1 MGRNLNA
8 RRLGVYS
15 RSERADRSG
24 TLKAKQTED
33 GSGKTRVL
41 ILDDWPI
48 VRERIAELVENEP
61 DLMVCG
67 EGDDCRQAMEIIA
80 ARRPDFVVT
89 SLTLKNC
96 HGLDF
101 IKDLHAQYPQL
112 LILVF
117 SMLDELI
124 YAERAIRAGARGY
137 IRKQETTKELLHAIR
152 TVLDGE
158 IYMSERV
165 TVTKVTRFFSRSSG
179 KDAASPEQLSDREL
193 QVLQLIGHGESTR
206 QIATALHIDIKT
218 IETYRS
224 RIKIKLNLATAAELA
239 DYARKWLEESVR
251 VR

>member
-1 MGRNLNA
+1 MPA
-8 RRLGVYS
+8 
-15 RSERADRSG
+15 
-24 TLKAKQTED
+24 TLKTRQTGD
-33 GSGKTRVL
+33 GSAKTRVL

-48 VRERIAELVENEP
+48 VRERIAELVEAEA

-117 SMLDELI
+117 SMFDELI
-124 YAERAIRAGARGY
+124 YAERAIRAGARGF
-137 IRKQETTKELLHAIR
+137 IQKQETTKELLRAIR
-152 TVLDGE
+152 TVLEGE

-165 TVTKVTRFFSRSSG
+165 TVTKVTRFFSRSSLKSG
-179 KDAASPEQLSDREL
+179 ALLEQLSDREL
-193 QVLQLIGHGESTR
+193 QVLQLIGHGESTKR
-206 QIATALHIDIKT
+206 IANALHIDIKT

-239 DYARKWLEESVR
+239 DYARNWIEESLR
-251 VR
+251 VG